1 MFHERALSKIPY
13 FRTNELKFQTSKM
26 KSLMLLHQFWG
37 SWQIIA
43 GLLKAYQGFYDQLQ
57 NFGLFFKVDPPTAPN
72 LVH

>member
-1 MFHERALSKIPY
+1 MFHERALSMIPY
-13 FRTNELKFQTSKM
+13 CRTNELKPQTLKM
-26 KSLMLLHQFWG
+26 KSLMLLHQLLG

-43 GLLKAYQGFYDQLQ
+43 GLLKAYPGSYDQLQ